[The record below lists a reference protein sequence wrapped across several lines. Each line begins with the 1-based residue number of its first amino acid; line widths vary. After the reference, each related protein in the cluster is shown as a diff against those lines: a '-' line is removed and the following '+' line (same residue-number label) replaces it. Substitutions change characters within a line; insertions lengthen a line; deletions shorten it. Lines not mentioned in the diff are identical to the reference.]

1 MPCPIQAIQRDE
13 PPGKA
18 WMPLEVRAQNMAT
31 NMGFYGKNDMNMGF
45 LSGIFMK

>member
-18 WMPLEVRAQNMAT
+18 WMPLEVRAKNMAIW
-31 NMGFYGKNDMNMGF
+31 D
-45 LSGIFMK
+45 FMAKMI